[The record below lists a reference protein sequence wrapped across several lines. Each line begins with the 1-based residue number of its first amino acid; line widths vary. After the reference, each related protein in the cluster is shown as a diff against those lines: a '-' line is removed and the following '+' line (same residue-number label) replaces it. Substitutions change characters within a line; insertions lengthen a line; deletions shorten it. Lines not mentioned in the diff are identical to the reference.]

1 MIDLAPIADAL
12 LVPKVV
18 AAGLGIRE
26 VPHKTVPSTLVTA
39 LRPRTLLLLLDNCE
53 HLIDACAS
61 LADHLLAAC
70 PNLRILA
77 TSREPLQIGGE
88 RQRRVLPLAVPDPD
102 QGSSLDELMRYAS
115 VRLFIERANAVE
127 YLFQLSRENAPAVAR
142 ICVSL
147 AGIPLALELAAARVG
162 VLSVEQI
169 AGRLDDCF
177 RLLQAKSR
185 LAPTRQQTLKAALD
199 WSYDLLSSTEQAVFR
214 RLAVLAG
221 GWSLEA
227 AEAICAEEGLASVDV
242 LDVLTQ
248 LVDKSLVMVVEE
260 GGEARYRLLEPV
272 RQYAQQRLAASG
284 EAERVDARQ
293 TAFCLALAE
302 RAEPE
307 LQGPQQVEWLRR
319 LDREFDNMR
328 ATVQRA
334 ERRGDAAP
342 ILRLAGALYY
352 YLWMRRHL
360 REGLRW
366 FEAGLARE
374 VEVPGALRT
383 KGRFGVILML
393 SILGENTRAL
403 ALGPEALAASL
414 AQGDPGTLT
423 LLTVVL
429 AQMSLAQGDVP
440 GARALAEESVAY
452 GRQAH
457 SPWRLGHAL
466 IILGQVKHRQ
476 GESTAARVLHT
487 EALALFKE
495 QGDQWGLAYAV
506 AGLASL
512 QEPQPDVARV
522 AARASVRMYWELGDY
537 LSLTAALEYLA
548 AQGERG
554 NPEAQVRLFAAA
566 QSLRRSLVAPLPL
579 YERDEVERQ
588 LAAAR
593 GQLGEPRFTTAW
605 AAGLTM
611 NLQSAIADVL
621 KGRDLDG
628 GRSPQQ
634 PQSRG
639 ARGRIP
645 GPADALTPREWE
657 VARLVAHNCTD
668 RQIAA
673 ALTITEG
680 TAGLHVHH
688 ILQKL
693 GLRSRAQ
700 IGDWMQTH
708 GLIDT
713 CGV

>member
-1 MIDLAPIADAL
+1 
-12 LVPKVV
+12 
-18 AAGLGIRE
+18 
-26 VPHKTVPSTLVTA
+26 
-39 LRPRTLLLLLDNCE
+39 
-53 HLIDACAS
+53 
-61 LADHLLAAC
+61 
-70 PNLRILA
+70 
-77 TSREPLQIGGE
+77 
-88 RQRRVLPLAVPDPD
+88 
-102 QGSSLDELMRYAS
+102 
-115 VRLFIERANAVE
+115 
-127 YLFQLSRENAPAVAR
+127 
-142 ICVSL
+142 
-147 AGIPLALELAAARVG
+147 
-162 VLSVEQI
+162 
-169 AGRLDDCF
+169 
-177 RLLQAKSR
+177 
-185 LAPTRQQTLKAALD
+185 
-199 WSYDLLSSTEQAVFR
+199 LSSTEQAVFR

-227 AEAICAEEGLASVDV
+227 AEAICAGEELASVDV

-248 LVDKSLVMVVEE
+248 LVGKSLVMVVEE

-284 EAERVDARQ
+284 EVERVDARQ
-293 TAFCLALAE
+293 AAFCLALAE

-307 LQGPQQVEWLRR
+307 LQGPRQVEWLRR

-366 FEAGLARE
+366 FEVGLALD
-374 VEVPGALRT
+374 VAVPDVLQA
-383 KGRFGVILML
+383 KGLFGVILML

-403 ALGPEALAASL
+403 ALGQEALSIYR
-414 AQGDPGTLT
+414 AQGDRGTLT

-429 AQMSLAQGDVP
+429 AQMSLAVGDVP
-440 GARALAEESVAY
+440 SARGFAEESVAY
-452 GRQAH
+452 GRLAH

-466 IILGQVKHRQ
+466 IILGQVLHRQ
-476 GESTAARVLHT
+476 GELTAARVLHT

-495 QGDQWGLAYAV
+495 QGDQWGLAYAA

-512 QEPQPDVARV
+512 HEQQPDVARV

-537 LSLTAALEYLA
+537 LSLTAAMEYLA

-554 NPEAQVRLFAAA
+554 NPEAQVRLFAVA
-566 QSLRRSLVAPLPL
+566 QALRRAIGAPLPL
-579 YERDEVERQ
+579 YERDGVAGP

-593 GQLGEPRFTTAW
+593 EQLGETRFTAAW
-605 AAGLTM
+605 AEGLTM
-611 NLQSAIADVL
+611 SLQSVTAGILA
-621 KGRDLDG
+621 GRELAGEDAAL
-628 GRSPQQ
+628 Q

-639 ARGRIP
+639 ARGPTP
-645 GPADALTPREWE
+645 GPADALTPRERE
-657 VARLVAHNCTD
+657 VARLVARNCTD

-693 GLRSRAQ
+693 DLRSRVQ
-700 IGDWMQTH
+700 IGDWAQTH
-708 GLIDT
+708 GLIDPPE
-713 CGV
+713 V